1 MHVILSFIA
10 GCLMRWGV
18 QGRSIIIYPF
28 AGRRK

>member
-1 MHVILSFIA
+1 MSVIPSFVV
-10 GCLMRWGV
+10 GCPMRWGV